1 MIKPWPSRGRKQVG
15 DFRIFTVDSDR
26 KTSPR
31 TGEEHDFFVINTR
44 NWVNIIAV
52 TPDEQL
58 VMVEQF
64 RHGSETIELEVP
76 GGVMDAEDGS
86 PLITAERELREETG
100 YAGKPARLLG
110 EIFPNPAI
118 MNNRCYTVFVEDCQ
132 LKHPTEL
139 DPGEDLIT
147 HLVPLKDVPDLVRA
161 GKIRHA
167 IVVVALYHFELAR
180 RR

>member
-1 MIKPWPSRGRKQVG
+1 MIKPWPSREQKQVG
-15 DFRIFTVDSDR
+15 DFRIFTVHSAR

-31 TGEEHDFFVINTR
+31 TGEEHDFYVINTR

-52 TPDEQL
+52 TPDDHL
-58 VMVEQF
+58 VMVEQY
-64 RHGSETIELEVP
+64 RHGSDTIELEVP

-86 PLITAERELREETG
+86 PLATAVRELREETG
-100 YAGKPARLLG
+100 YQGNPPQIIG

-118 MNNRCYTVFVEDCQ
+118 MNNRCYTVLIDNCA
-132 LKHPTEL
+132 LSHATEL
-139 DPGEDLIT
+139 DPGEDLVT
-147 HLVPLKDVPDLVRA
+147 RLVPIKDVPELIRA

-167 IVVVALYHFELAR
+167 IVVVALYYYDLAR